1 MKTKQSKSNSKSRTE
16 SIYEKMMNEEDA
28 RVCKA
33 IDEKACKVVPGNFF
47 LTIISYFFN
56 KLADSVA
63 NTKVI
68 LPWIM
73 ETLNVP
79 IFLIGFLVP
88 IRESGSLLP
97 QLLIAAYVRKLPI
110 RKYIWSLGALLQALT
125 MIGIG
130 MVAWNLQGLNAGIAI
145 IVLIILFSLAR
156 GLSSV
161 AEKDVLGKTIP
172 KSRRGTLSGYSGSL
186 AGLLII
192 GLGVYFLLVGEKPF
206 SPQNFGILLFIAG
219 FFWII
224 AAIVYSRINE
234 FEGETDGGGNAITV
248 ALKKISLLKTD
259 ENFRLFVIS
268 RALFLCSVLSA
279 PFFVIL
285 AQQQSNSNNY
295 LLGLFIL
302 AGGLANFLSSVIW
315 GKLSDVSS
323 KKSMILGATISTIL
337 GFLVFFLDT
346 FFENI
351 FSIIWLMPLI
361 YFALTVGYQGIRIGR
376 KTYLVDLAGGN
387 KRTDYVAVSNTII
400 GIVLLFSGF
409 IGALSSIIGLNGI
422 ILLLSVFG
430 VLGIVI
436 ASKLPEIQEEEMN

>member
-1 MKTKQSKSNSKSRTE
+1 MKERIRKKTE
-16 SIYEKMMNEEDA
+16 LIYEKLMNEEDA

-33 IDEKACKVVPGNFF
+33 IDESACKVVPGNFF

-68 LPWIM
+68 IPWIM
-73 ETLNVP
+73 ESLSVP
-79 IFLIGFLVP
+79 LFLISFLVP

-97 QLLIAAYVRKLPI
+97 QLLIAAYVRKMPI
-110 RKYIWSLGALLQALT
+110 RKYVWVSGAFLQAFS

-130 MVAWNLQGLNAGIAI
+130 IVAWNMTGLNAGISIITLI
-145 IVLIILFSLAR
+145 IVFSLAR

-161 AEKDVLGKTIP
+161 AAKDVLGKTIP
-172 KSRRGTLSGYSGSL
+172 KTRRGALNGYSGSL

-192 GLGVYFLLVGEKPF
+192 GLGIYFLMVGEKPF
-206 SPQNFGILLFIAG
+206 SPQNFGIILFSAG
-219 FFWII
+219 VFWII
-224 AAIVYSRINE
+224 AGLVYSRIKE
-234 FEGETDGGGNAITV
+234 FEGETDGGGNAISV
-248 ALKKISLLKTD
+248 ALKKVSLLKTD
-259 ENFRLFVIS
+259 KDFRNFVIS

-285 AQQQSNSNNY
+285 AQQHSSSNNY

-302 AGGLANFLSSVIW
+302 AGGLADFFSSIVW
-315 GKLSDVSS
+315 GKLSDKSS
-323 KKSMILGATISTIL
+323 KNSMIYGATIASSL

-351 FSIIWLMPLI
+351 FATIWLMPLI
-361 YFALTVGYQGIRIGR
+361 YFILTVGYQGIRIGR

-387 KRTDYVAVSNTII
+387 KRTDYVAVSNSVI
-400 GIVLLFSGF
+400 GVILLFTGF
-409 IGALSSIIGLNGI
+409 IGILSSIIGLNGI
-422 ILLLSVFG
+422 ILLLAIVGLVGVFM
-430 VLGIVI
+430 
-436 ASKLPEIQEEEMN
+436 ASKLPDVTSD

>member
-1 MKTKQSKSNSKSRTE
+1 MKEKLRLKSE

-68 LPWIM
+68 IPWIM
-73 ETLNVP
+73 ESLAVP
-79 IFLIGFLVP
+79 LFLISFLVP

-110 RKYIWSLGALLQALT
+110 RKYIWSIGAFLQALT

-130 MVAWNLQGLNAGIAI
+130 IVAWNMQGLSAGIAI
-145 IVLIILFSLAR
+145 IFLIILFSLAR

-161 AEKDVLGKTIP
+161 AAKDVLGKTIP
-172 KSRRGTLSGYSGSL
+172 KTRRGALNGYSGSL
-186 AGLLII
+186 AGVLII
-192 GLGVYFLLVGEKPF
+192 GLGVYFLFVGEKPF
-206 SPQNFGILLFIAG
+206 SPQNFGILLFCAG

-224 AAIVYSRINE
+224 AGLVYLKINE
-234 FEGETDGGGNAITV
+234 FEGETDGGGNAISV

-259 ENFRLFVIS
+259 ESFRLFVIS

-285 AQQQSNSNNY
+285 AQQHSNSNNY

-302 AGGLANFLSSVIW
+302 ASGLADFS
-315 GKLSDVSS
+315 
-323 KKSMILGATISTIL
+323 L
-337 GFLVFFLDT
+337 GFLVFILAT

-361 YFALTVGYQGIRIGR
+361 YFVLTVGYQGIRIGR

-387 KRTDYVAVSNTII
+387 KRTDYVAVSNSII
-400 GIVLLFSGF
+400 GFVLLFAGF
-409 IGALSSIIGLNGI
+409 IGFLSSLIGLNGI
-422 ILLLSVFG
+422 ILLLSLIG
-430 VLGIVI
+430 VLGIFM
-436 ASKLPEIQEEEMN
+436 ALKLPDVTKE

>member
-1 MKTKQSKSNSKSRTE
+1 MNKKPKHE
-16 SIYEKMMNEEDA
+16 SIYEKLMNEEDA

-33 IDEKACKVVPGNFF
+33 IEESACKVVPGNFF

-56 KLADSVA
+56 KLADSIA

-79 IFLIGFLVP
+79 LFLISFLVP

-97 QLLIAAYVRKLPI
+97 QLLIGAYVRKLPI
-110 RKYIWSLGALLQALT
+110 RKYVWSLGAYLQALS

-130 MVAWNLQGLNAGIAI
+130 IVAWTMTGLNAGIAI
-145 IVLIILFSLAR
+145 ILLIIVFSLAR

-161 AEKDVLGKTIP
+161 AAKDVLGKTIP
-172 KSRRGTLSGYSGSL
+172 KTRRGSLNGYSGSL

-192 GLGVYFLLVGEKPF
+192 FLGIYFLFVGEKPF
-206 SPQNFGILLFIAG
+206 SPQNFGILLFLAG

-224 AAIVYSRINE
+224 AGVVYSKIKE
-234 FEGETDGGGNAITV
+234 FEGETQGGGNAVLV
-248 ALKKISLLKTD
+248 ALKKLSLLKTD
-259 ENFRLFVIS
+259 KNFRNFVIS
-268 RALFLCSVLSA
+268 RALFLCAVLSA

-285 AQQQSNSNNY
+285 AQQQTNSNNY

-302 AGGLANFLSSVIW
+302 AGGLADFSSSIIW

-323 KKSMILGATISTIL
+323 KKSMLIGASISTFL
-337 GFLVFFLDT
+337 GFLVFFLDVL
-346 FFENI
+346 FENI
-351 FSIIWLMPLI
+351 FSTIWIMPLI
-361 YFALTVGYQGIRIGR
+361 YFILTVGYQGIRIGR
-376 KTYLVDLAGGN
+376 KTYLVDLAEGN

-400 GIVLLFSGF
+400 GVILLFSGF
-409 IGALSSIIGLNGI
+409 IGVLNTYIGINGTILLLAIIGLIGI
-422 ILLLSVFG
+422 ITT
-430 VLGIVI
+430 
-436 ASKLPEIQEEEMN
+436 SKLPDVTSE

>member
-1 MKTKQSKSNSKSRTE
+1 MTKKPKT
-16 SIYEKMMNEEDA
+16 ILLYEKLMNEEDA

-33 IDEKACKVVPGNFF
+33 IDESACKVVPGNFF

-73 ETLNVP
+73 EALSVP
-79 IFLIGFLVP
+79 LFLISFLVP
-88 IRESGSLLP
+88 IREAGSLLP

-110 RKYIWSLGALLQALT
+110 RKYIWSIGAFLQAIS

-130 MVAWNLQGLNAGIAI
+130 IVAWNMRGLNAGIAI
-145 IVLIILFSLAR
+145 ILLIVLFSLAR

-161 AEKDVLGKTIP
+161 AAKDVLGKTIP
-172 KSRRGTLSGYSGSL
+172 KTRRGALNGYSGSL

-192 GLGVYFLLVGEKPF
+192 TLGVYFLLVGEKPF
-206 SPQNFGILLFIAG
+206 SPQNFGILLFCAG

-224 AAIVYSRINE
+224 AGLTYARINE
-234 FEGETDGGGNAITV
+234 FPGETDGGGNAISV
-248 ALKKISLLKTD
+248 ALKKLSLLKTD
-259 ENFRLFVIS
+259 KDFRTFVIS
-268 RALFLCSVLSA
+268 RALFLCSVLTA

-285 AQQQSNSNNY
+285 AQQQSNSNSF

-302 AGGLANFLSSVIW
+302 ASGLADFSSSIFW
-315 GKLSDVSS
+315 GKLSDISS
-323 KKSMILGATISTIL
+323 KKSMILGASIATSL
-337 GFLVFFLDT
+337 GFLVFLLSI

-361 YFALTVGYQGIRIGR
+361 YFVLTVGYQGVRIGR

-400 GIVLLFSGF
+400 GFVLLFTGF
-409 IGALSSIIGLNGI
+409 IGVLSSLIGINGI
-422 ILLLSVFG
+422 ILLLSIIG
-430 VLGIVI
+430 VIGIFM
-436 ASKLPEIQEEEMN
+436 ASKLPELTNE

>member
-1 MKTKQSKSNSKSRTE
+1 MKEKLRLKSE

-68 LPWIM
+68 IPWIM
-73 ETLNVP
+73 ESLAVP
-79 IFLIGFLVP
+79 LFLISFLVP

-110 RKYIWSLGALLQALT
+110 RKYIWSIGAFLQALT

-130 MVAWNLQGLNAGIAI
+130 IVAWNMQGLSAGIAI
-145 IVLIILFSLAR
+145 IFLIILFSLAR

-161 AEKDVLGKTIP
+161 AAKDVLGKTIP
-172 KSRRGTLSGYSGSL
+172 KTRRGALNGYSGSL
-186 AGLLII
+186 AGVLII
-192 GLGVYFLLVGEKPF
+192 GLGVYFLFVGEKPF
-206 SPQNFGILLFIAG
+206 SPQNFGILLFCAG

-224 AAIVYSRINE
+224 AGFVYLQINE
-234 FEGETDGGGNAITV
+234 FEGETDGGGNAISV
-248 ALKKISLLKTD
+248 AFKKIGLLKTD

-285 AQQQSNSNNY
+285 AQQQADSNNY

-302 AGGLANFLSSVIW
+302 ASGLADFSSSIFW

-323 KKSMILGATISTIL
+323 KKSMILGASIATSL
-337 GFLVFFLDT
+337 GFLVFILAT

-351 FSIIWLMPLI
+351 FSIIWIMPLI
-361 YFALTVGYQGIRIGR
+361 YFVLTVGYQGIRIGR

-400 GIVLLFSGF
+400 GFVLLFTGF
-409 IGALSSIIGLNGI
+409 IGFLSSLIGLNGI
-422 ILLLSVFG
+422 ILLLSLIG
-430 VLGIVI
+430 VLGIFM
-436 ASKLPEIQEEEMN
+436 ALKLPDVTKE

>member
-1 MKTKQSKSNSKSRTE
+1 
-16 SIYEKMMNEEDA
+16 MMNEEDA

-33 IDEKACKVVPGNFF
+33 IDERACKVVPGNFF

-68 LPWIM
+68 IPWIM

-79 IFLIGFLVP
+79 LFLISFLVP
-88 IRESGSLLP
+88 IRESGALLP

-110 RKYIWSLGALLQALT
+110 RKYIWSIGTLLQALS

-130 MVAWNLQGLNAGIAI
+130 IVAWNMQGLNAGITI
-145 IVLIILFSLAR
+145 IAFIILFSLAR

-161 AEKDVLGKTIP
+161 AAKDVLGKTIP
-172 KSRRGTLSGYSGSL
+172 KTRRGALNGYSGSL

-192 GLGVYFLLVGEKPF
+192 GLGIYFLVVGEKPF

-224 AAIVYSRINE
+224 AAIVYSKINE
-234 FEGETDGGGNAITV
+234 FDGETDGGGNAIAV

-259 ENFRLFVIS
+259 KDFRNFVIS

-285 AQQQSNSNNY
+285 AQQHADSSNY

-302 AGGLANFLSSVIW
+302 AGGLADFLSSVVW
-315 GKLSDVSS
+315 GKLSDISS
-323 KKSMILGATISTIL
+323 KRAMIIGATISTIL

-346 FFENI
+346 FYENI
-351 FSIIWLMPLI
+351 FTIIWVMPLI
-361 YFALTVGYQGIRIGR
+361 YFLLIVGYQGIRIGR

-400 GIVLLFSGF
+400 GVILLFAGF
-409 IGALSSIIGLNGI
+409 IGALSSIIGLTGI
-422 ILLLSVFG
+422 ILLLSIFG
-430 VLGIVI
+430 VLGII
-436 ASKLPEIQEEEMN
+436 MASKLPEIQEED

>member
-1 MKTKQSKSNSKSRTE
+1 MKEKIKQKTE
-16 SIYEKMMNEEDA
+16 SAYAKLMNEEDA

-33 IDEKACKVVPGNFF
+33 IDENACKVVPGNFF

-68 LPWIM
+68 IPWIM
-73 ETLNVP
+73 ESLSVP
-79 IFLIGFLVP
+79 LFLISFLVP

-97 QLLIAAYVRKLPI
+97 QLLIAAYVRKMPI
-110 RKYIWSLGALLQALT
+110 RKYVWSIGAFLQAFS

-130 MVAWNLQGLNAGIAI
+130 IVAWNMTGLNAGIAI
-145 IVLIILFSLAR
+145 IALIIVFSLAR

-172 KSRRGTLSGYSGSL
+172 KTRRGTLSGYSGSL

-192 GLGVYFLLVGEKPF
+192 GLGIYFLLVGEKPF
-206 SPQNFGILLFIAG
+206 SPQNFGVILFTAG
-219 FFWII
+219 IFWII
-224 AAIVYSRINE
+224 AGLVYSRIKE
-234 FEGETDGGGNAITV
+234 FEGETDGGGNAISV

-259 ENFRLFVIS
+259 KDFRNFVIS

-285 AQQQSNSNNY
+285 AQQQSNSSNY

-302 AGGLANFLSSVIW
+302 AGGCADFFSSIIW
-315 GKLSDVSS
+315 GKLADKSS
-323 KKSMILGATISTIL
+323 KKAMIRGASITSIL
-337 GFLVFFLDT
+337 GFLVYFLDT
-346 FFENI
+346 FYENI
-351 FSIIWLMPLI
+351 FSTIWIMPII

-376 KTYLVDLAGGN
+376 KTYLIDLAGGN
-387 KRTDYVAVSNTII
+387 KRTDYVAVSNSII
-400 GIVLLFSGF
+400 GFVLLFTGF
-409 IGALSSIIGLNGI
+409 IGVLSSIIGLNGI
-422 ILLLSVFG
+422 ILLLAIIGCIG
-430 VLGIVI
+430 VYM
-436 ASKLPEIQEEEMN
+436 ASKLPDVTSL

>member
-1 MKTKQSKSNSKSRTE
+1 MKERIRKKTE
-16 SIYEKMMNEEDA
+16 SVYEKLMNEEDA

-33 IDEKACKVVPGNFF
+33 IDESACKVVPGNFF

-68 LPWIM
+68 IPWIM
-73 ETLNVP
+73 ESISVP
-79 IFLIGFLVP
+79 LFLISFLVP

-97 QLLIAAYVRKLPI
+97 QLLIAAYVRKMPI
-110 RKYIWSLGALLQALT
+110 RKYVWVSGAFLQALS

-130 MVAWNLQGLNAGIAI
+130 IVAWNMTGLNAGIAI
-145 IVLIILFSLAR
+145 IALIIVFSLAR

-161 AEKDVLGKTIP
+161 AAKDVLGKTIP
-172 KSRRGTLSGYSGSL
+172 KTRRGVLNGYSGSL

-192 GLGVYFLLVGEKPF
+192 GLGIYFLIVGEKPF
-206 SPQNFGILLFIAG
+206 SPQNFGIILFSAG
-219 FFWII
+219 AFWII
-224 AAIVYSRINE
+224 AGLIYSRINE
-234 FEGETDGGGNAITV
+234 FEGETDGGGNAISV
-248 ALKKISLLKTD
+248 ALKKVKLLKTD
-259 ENFRLFVIS
+259 KDFRNFVIS

-285 AQQQSNSNNY
+285 AQQQSESNNY

-302 AGGLANFLSSVIW
+302 AGGLADFSSSIVW
-315 GKLSDVSS
+315 GKLSDKSS
-323 KKSMILGATISTIL
+323 KNSMIIGATIASIL

-351 FSIIWLMPLI
+351 FATIWLMPLI
-361 YFALTVGYQGIRIGR
+361 YFILTIGYQGIRIGR

-387 KRTDYVAVSNTII
+387 KRTDYVAVSNTVI
-400 GIVLLFSGF
+400 GFILLFSGF
-409 IGALSSIIGLNGI
+409 IGILSSIIGLNGI
-422 ILLLSVFG
+422 ILLLAIVGLAGVFM
-430 VLGIVI
+430 
-436 ASKLPEIQEEEMN
+436 ASKLPDVTSE

>member
-1 MKTKQSKSNSKSRTE
+1 MTKKPKT
-16 SIYEKMMNEEDA
+16 ILLYEKLMNEEDA

-33 IDEKACKVVPGNFF
+33 IDESACKVVPGNFF

-73 ETLNVP
+73 EALSVP
-79 IFLIGFLVP
+79 LFLISFLVP
-88 IRESGSLLP
+88 IREAGSLLP

-110 RKYIWSLGALLQALT
+110 RKYIWSIGAFLQALS

-130 MVAWNLQGLNAGIAI
+130 IVAWNMRGLNAGIAI
-145 IVLIILFSLAR
+145 ILLIVLFSLAR

-161 AEKDVLGKTIP
+161 AAKDVLGKTIP
-172 KSRRGTLSGYSGSL
+172 KTRRGALNGYSGSL

-192 GLGVYFLLVGEKPF
+192 ALGVYFLLVGEKPF
-206 SPQNFGILLFIAG
+206 SPQNFGILLFCAG

-224 AAIVYSRINE
+224 AGLTYARINE
-234 FEGETDGGGNAITV
+234 FPGETDGGGNAISV
-248 ALKKISLLKTD
+248 ALKKLSLLKTD
-259 ENFRLFVIS
+259 KDFRTFVIS
-268 RALFLCSVLSA
+268 RALFLCSVLTA

-285 AQQQSNSNNY
+285 AQQQSNSNSF

-302 AGGLANFLSSVIW
+302 ASGLADFTSSIFW
-315 GKLSDVSS
+315 GKLSDISS
-323 KKSMILGATISTIL
+323 KKSMILGASIATSL
-337 GFLVFFLDT
+337 GFLVFLLSI

-361 YFALTVGYQGIRIGR
+361 YFVLTVGYQGVRIGR

-400 GIVLLFSGF
+400 GFVLLFTGF
-409 IGALSSIIGLNGI
+409 IGVLSSLIGINGI
-422 ILLLSVFG
+422 ILLLSIIG
-430 VLGIVI
+430 VIGIFM
-436 ASKLPEIQEEEMN
+436 ASKLPELTNE